1 MKRKDLVYSLFTQ
14 EQNNTGFSA
23 YQISELLLLDRANV
37 SSDLN
42 KLVKEGK
49 LSKSS
54 SRPVVFYLNSSDFS
68 FHENDSVSLLD
79 SFQKENRSL
88 RTALDQAKSAIL
100 YPPHGMHTLIF
111 GETGVGKSMFASMM
125 HKFAMEAARLTE
137 TAPFVVFN
145 CADYANNPQL
155 LLGQLFGVKKGAYTG
170 AVEQKGL
177 IEKANGGILFL
188 DEVHRLTPEGQEMLF
203 TFIDGGM
210 YRRLGE
216 SENER
221 KAQVLILAATTEDPV
236 SSLLQTFKRRMPM
249 VITLPPLRERSSEE
263 RLLLIKRFF
272 TDESIRL
279 GKEIHVSPN
288 TMRALLFYPCTSN
301 IGQLKADIQLTCAKA
316 YAEYVTNKKQS
327 IQIRSSDLNWYIK
340 EGLFIEKKTKH
351 SLIQMNEQYTFSP
364 TDTYSVQAQPSFDHT
379 IYEQIDMKY
388 EELKNQ
394 NINQDEMA
402 MLMDHNIQALFKQ
415 YLKQTIQQMSK
426 ENLQK
431 ILSADIVKVS
441 EKIIHL
447 AEKRLNRTFDEK
459 VFVGLSLHLQ
469 TLMQRLESH
478 KQIYHPNLTAI
489 REQYRDQFNV
499 AIESMRLVE
508 DTFSI
513 TIPFDEVAFLTM
525 FFVVDSDEAPSFHTS
540 VFVLAHGNGI
550 AREMAAVTNHLLG
563 NEEIT
568 GIDMPLHESP
578 EEFLQRVK
586 KEIKALH
593 HCSGLLLLI
602 DMGSLSF
609 IGEMIE
615 TEFSIPVKV
624 IPMVST
630 AHVIEA
636 SRKSSLGYHLDE
648 LYEDVKNLTPFYLQT
663 QKEKRSNSQTMKSV
677 ILTACLTGEG
687 SAIAIKNILENYLH
701 FNKEIIEILPIS
713 IFDRKEMHKML
724 TNISKERNILC
735 IVCNFEIA
743 LPYRTIH
750 VQDILNM
757 KEIKT
762 IQELITHEETYIKMA
777 DALQQTLSID
787 DASGVITIVR
797 NVLND
802 LQLQTNTYLNHE
814 SLMGIVL
821 HISCML
827 DRLRNN
833 QSFVTYPDKE
843 EKINEHYLLYLK
855 IRKALNKIE
864 EAYQIAIPNDE
875 VCFIMDFLLKNESSA
890 KTEKTSV

>member
-1 MKRKDLVYSLFTQ
+1 MKRKDLIYSLFKKQ
-14 EQNNTGFSA
+14 SRVSYSA
-23 YQISELLLLDRANV
+23 AEISELLQLDRANV

-42 KLVKEGK
+42 KLVKEEL

-54 SRPVVFYLNSSDFS
+54 SRPVVFFLNADRDLAADKS
-68 FHENDSVSLLD
+68 EVSLLD

-88 RTALDQAKSAIL
+88 RTAIDQAKSAIL

-111 GETGVGKSMFASMM
+111 GETGVGKSMFASIM
-125 HKFAMEAARLTE
+125 HQFALEAGRLHE

-177 IEKANGGILFL
+177 IEKADGGILFL

-221 KAQVLILAATTEDPV
+221 TAQVLILAATTEDPV
-236 SSLLQTFKRRMPM
+236 SSLLGTFKRRMPM
-249 VITLPPLRERSSEE
+249 FITLPPLRERSSEE

-279 GKEIHVSPN
+279 GKEISVSTN
-288 TMRALLFYPCTSN
+288 TIRALLFYPCSSN

-316 YAEYVTNKKQS
+316 YADYVTNKKQS
-327 IQIRSSDLNWYIK
+327 IHIRSSDLNWYIK

-351 SLIQMNEQYTFSP
+351 TLIQMNEQYTFSP
-364 TDTYSVQAQPSFDHT
+364 TESYSVQSQPSFDHS
-379 IYEQIDMKY
+379 IYEHIDLKY
-388 EELKNQ
+388 EELKNRDIDQ
-394 NINQDEMA
+394 SELA
-402 MLMDHNIQALFKQ
+402 MLMDHNIQSLFKQ

-426 ENLQK
+426 DNLQK
-431 ILSADIVKVS
+431 ILSAEIVKVS

-478 KQIYHPNLTAI
+478 KSIYHPNLTAI

-525 FFVVDSDEAPSFHTS
+525 FFVVDSDETPSFQTA

-563 NEEIT
+563 NEDVT

-586 KEIKALH
+586 REMQPLN
-593 HCSGLLLLI
+593 HCTGLLLLI
-602 DMGSLSF
+602 DMGSLAF

-636 SRKSSLGYHLDE
+636 SRKASLGYHLDE
-648 LYEDVKNLTPFYLQT
+648 LYEDVKNLTPFYMQT
-663 QKEKRSNSQTMKSV
+663 QKEKQSNSKTLKSV

-687 SAIAIKNILENYLH
+687 SAIALKNILENYLH
-701 FNKEIIEILPIS
+701 FNSEIIEILPIS
-713 IFDRKEMHKML
+713 IFNRKEMQKML
-724 TNISKERNILC
+724 TNISKERSILC
-735 IVCNFEIA
+735 VVCNFEIA

-777 DALQQTLSID
+777 DALQQTLTID
-787 DASGVITIVR
+787 DAGEVITIVR

-827 DRLRNN
+827 DRLRKN
-833 QSFVTYPDKE
+833 QPFVKYPDKDA
-843 EKINEHYLLYLK
+843 KINEHYLLYLK

-864 EAYQIAIPNDE
+864 EAYQIVIPNDE

-890 KTEKTSV
+890 KTNKTSV